1 MSSNGVQVGEKRA
14 RPSSSL
20 TEAHAAAPMGNIHES
35 PTHFSA
41 SDEVQESSATTAQ
54 ADATGAAADAI
65 PCERSTAGD
74 CFWRLGEASS
84 LRRVTVRKYR
94 NSTLVDIREYY
105 RDAESGEERPGKKGI
120 SLTVKQFRALQTALP
135 EVDKEVQR
143 LQNQ

>member
-14 RPSSSL
+14 RPSSPS
-20 TEAHAAAPMGNIHES
+20 TEAHAAAPTANSHES
-35 PTHFSA
+35 PTHPSA
-41 SDEVQESSATTAQ
+41 ADAAHESIATVQ
-54 ADATGAAADAI
+54 ADAATSAADAI

-143 LQNQ
+143 LQNE